1 MEAGP
6 EVRQVEA
13 MAITP
18 ALPQRPS
25 RLISFLAQL
34 SRNPAAMLGLV
45 IILGLFVVAALAP
58 WLAPYHYRTQN
69 LDEANQPPS
78 LYHWMGT
85 DELGRDVYSR
95 IVWGARTSVFVLVV
109 ALLIGTPLGIVLGGL
124 SGYFGGKVDS
134 LIMRLAD
141 VMFAF
146 PDILFVFFIAATL
159 QPRIEA
165 IVRGISLGPLDGR
178 AFARAGYLDYL
189 VVVVAVALVGW
200 AGLARL
206 VRGQFLSLARREY
219 VEAARATGASGWRI
233 IFKHLMPNA
242 MPPVIVALSIGAGG
256 IILAEASLSFLG
268 IGINPPNPS
277 WGAMIIDNYS
287 FYRTRPY
294 LVWAPGIVLATVIF
308 AFNFL
313 GDGLNDI
320 LNPRTRPQ

>member
-1 MEAGP
+1 MQHA
-6 EVRQVEA
+6 R
-13 MAITP
+13 P
-18 ALPQRPS
+18 ATLVSYPAVLRRPP
-25 RLISFLAQL
+25 RLVGLLLEL
-34 SRNPAAMLGLV
+34 SRQRAAMVGLMIV
-45 IILGLFVVAALAP
+45 AGLFVVAALAP

-69 LDEANQPPS
+69 LEEANQPPS

-95 IVWGARTSVFVLVV
+95 IIWGSRTSVFVLVT
-109 ALLIGTPLGIVLGGL
+109 ALAIGTPLGIVLGGL
-124 SGYFGGKVDS
+124 SGYFGGKVDG

-141 VMFAF
+141 LMFAF

-159 QPRIEA
+159 QPRIA
-165 IVRGISLGPLDGR
+165 RLVSGIQLAGFDGR

-189 VVVVAVALVGW
+189 VVVVAIAFVGW

-206 VRGQFLSLARREY
+206 VRGQFLSLSRREF
-219 VEAARATGASGWRI
+219 VEAARAMGASSWRI
-233 IFKHLMPNA
+233 VFRHLLPNA
-242 MPPVIVALSIGAGG
+242 MPPVVVALSMGAGG

-277 WGAMIIDNYS
+277 WGAMIIDNYG

-294 LVWAPGIVLATVIF
+294 LVWAPGIVLAMVIF

-313 GDGLNDI
+313 GDGLNEV
-320 LNPRTRPQ
+320 LNPRTRRR